1 MGRKNKASRWSNCH
15 IDLMSR
21 PSSPALRM
29 DLMCRNKTAGAKQP
43 NLTEII
49 TWCNCHR
56 CGPEG
61 HILLWCVWERPW
73 PWQAGTDR
81 SLPLFTRLNHYLL
94 RQEGHMQ
101 HSFICRSRSV
111 SATHLWL
118 WHTGF
123 LFFPQGQVSKSGHK
137 LKNPTL
143 GGTGPTSETA
153 ASLSCLDAPTGALSS
168 WKEMISFHPNANEQ
182 QIQLVKYDKHK
193 CMNNLSKTIHYL
205 KDFLE
210 EYLKWL

>member
-1 MGRKNKASRWSNCH
+1 
-15 IDLMSR
+15 
-21 PSSPALRM
+21 
-29 DLMCRNKTAGAKQP
+29 MCRNNTAGAKQP

-73 PWQAGTDR
+73 PCQAGTDR

-101 HSFICRSRSV
+101 DSFICRSRSV

-123 LFFPQGQVSKSGHK
+123 LFFPQGQVSKSGRK
-137 LKNPTL
+137 LKNQTL
-143 GGTGPTSETA
+143 GGTGPASETA
-153 ASLSCLDAPTGALSS
+153 ASLSCLDASAPSPLGKKWYHSTQMLMKSRFI
-168 WKEMISFHPNANEQ
+168 WWELTE
-182 QIQLVKYDKHK
+182 HK
-193 CMNNLSKTIHYL
+193 RMNNLSNKTNYL